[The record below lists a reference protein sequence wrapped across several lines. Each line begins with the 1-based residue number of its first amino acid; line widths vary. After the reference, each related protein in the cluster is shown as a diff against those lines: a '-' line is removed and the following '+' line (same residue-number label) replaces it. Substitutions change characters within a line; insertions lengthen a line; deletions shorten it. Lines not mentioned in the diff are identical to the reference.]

1 MLVFPLLWV
10 VFALIPVTYEDDDT
24 LFNDPLTVTVT
35 PKIWDLLDTKSKLIS
50 KIVKSIRFPEISK
63 EGKLLDYNL
72 WDGYIEQ
79 LSISKDGVSFE
90 DIDNGVH
97 LHIENINFRVVT
109 KAKVRVGFMLAKV
122 GASGKIWMDAVDGK
136 LDLKL
141 KWNDFEFLPT
151 VETEATLHFNF
162 TNSLKSANLFK
173 ENIRKY
179 AEKAVR
185 VILPE
190 AIVGFIKQS
199 VNPRLKKLKKIVV
212 GLGLS
217 QFGVQWAVQNNTLRV
232 AVRPKSGMENVRPI
246 HSSNKMIC
254 VSSGILAVLQIYI
267 GESNVSLFDGRM
279 SFMAPEGSCT
289 SSSCSYC
296 ADLDVNLNAT
306 KADGTQSELSNC
318 VPPKR

>member
-151 VETEATLHFNF
+151 VETE
-162 TNSLKSANLFK
+162 